1 VTGESGDI
9 QVGGLPGGLGNSVWR
24 WRWRGLTGLRW
35 GARAQDFVGR
45 IWSVNDV
52 VVTVLGGIRWY
63 YVVLYRGYCSWA
75 DNGTVVDAELSLS
88 PLSVVPVDGVPVDD
102 AAVSVVPVDV
112 VVVVAICRVQP
123 RAAVALSDRVSPPNT
138 FPLSSGSA
146 NSP

>member
-88 PLSVVPVDGVPVDD
+88 PLSVIGCPCRCRR
-102 AAVSVVPVDV
+102 S
-112 VVVVAICRVQP
+112 VVVAICRVQP
-123 RAAVALSDRVSPPNT
+123 RAAVRALSDRVFPPIPSRFQAVAQILPDN
-138 FPLSSGSA
+138 PSA
-146 NSP
+146 FERE